1 MKITLDKVANA
12 GYIKISG
19 NKINKTVSVSDY
31 CNVDIDKE
39 GAIVGI
45 ELLFINHYA
54 DDFKFWLG
62 LSSTAAYLN
71 KSPLTIRRW
80 IQKGELPTY
89 KIGREYLFVKEELDN
104 YIKRQRQG
112 PSMSD
117 KAGF

>member
-12 GYIKISG
+12 GYIKISN

-62 LSSTAAYLN
+62 LSSAASYLN

-89 KIGREYLFVKEELDN
+89 KIGREYLFIKEELDN
-104 YIKRQRQG
+104 YIKKKRQG
-112 PSMSD
+112 PSASV
-117 KAGF
+117 